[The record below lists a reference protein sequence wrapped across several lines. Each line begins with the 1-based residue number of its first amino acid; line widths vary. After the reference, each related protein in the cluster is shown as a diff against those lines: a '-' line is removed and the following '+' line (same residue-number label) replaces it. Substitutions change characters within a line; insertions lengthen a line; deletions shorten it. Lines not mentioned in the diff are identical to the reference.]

1 MTKINILV
9 AHTKLCSIQYNQ
21 GVEKLKD
28 QAFIKLVYIFQKYK
42 ISEFIRRE
50 VVRKKVVD
58 FRKVFIGKLP
68 MLETMSRVVK
78 VIKGRKYVY
87 DVKWDSEIKKQIW
100 TYKGKVGAKKRR
112 EIDKE
117 KLKRELYH
125 TIKNDRILNI
135 SKRDLKRIRNLID
148 KTLNNL

>member
-1 MTKINILV
+1 
-9 AHTKLCSIQYNQ
+9 
-21 GVEKLKD
+21 
-28 QAFIKLVYIFQKYK
+28 
-42 ISEFIRRE
+42 
-50 VVRKKVVD
+50 
-58 FRKVFIGKLP
+58 